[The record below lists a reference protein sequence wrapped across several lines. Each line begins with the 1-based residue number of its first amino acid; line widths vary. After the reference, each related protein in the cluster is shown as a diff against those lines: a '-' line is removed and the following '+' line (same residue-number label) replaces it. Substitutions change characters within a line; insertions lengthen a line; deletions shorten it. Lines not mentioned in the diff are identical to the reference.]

1 MDIRIGVTQSPR
13 EITFEVEDDAAARKK
28 IKAAVD
34 AAISG
39 ATDVLWLTDK
49 KGREVAVPG
58 AKIAY
63 VEFGSPESDK
73 RMGFGG

>member
-13 EITFEVEDDAAARKK
+13 EITLEVEDDAAARKK

-49 KGREVAVPG
+49 KGREVVVPG

-63 VEFGSPESDK
+63 VDFGSPESDK

>member
-1 MDIRIGVTQSPR
+1 MDIRIGVTQSVR
-13 EITFEVEDDAAARKK
+13 EITLEVGDDAAARKK
-28 IKAAVD
+28 IKTAVD

-63 VEFGSPESDK
+63 VEFGSPDSDK

>member
-1 MDIRIGVTQSPR
+1 MDIRIGVTQSVR
-13 EITFEVEDDAAARKK
+13 EITLEVEDDAAVRKK
-28 IKAAVD
+28 IKTAVD

-63 VEFGSPESDK
+63 VEFGSPDSDK